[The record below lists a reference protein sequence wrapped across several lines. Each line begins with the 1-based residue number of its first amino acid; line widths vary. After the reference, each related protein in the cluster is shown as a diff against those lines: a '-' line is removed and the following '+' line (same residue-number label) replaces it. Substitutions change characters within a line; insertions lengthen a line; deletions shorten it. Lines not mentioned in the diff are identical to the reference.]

1 MKAIDILFDRIDE
14 LNAEIKTESDTSEK
28 VRKAL
33 EMGQVIRAVRELD
46 ALKWE
51 SYLDF
56 DDKHYQRRYDVED
69 YI

>member
-33 EMGQVIRAVRELD
+33 EIEQVIRAVKELD
-46 ALKWE
+46 ALRWE
-51 SYLDF
+51 SYLNF

>member
-33 EMGQVIRAVRELD
+33 EIEQVIPSVKDLH

-51 SYLDF
+51 SYLNF
-56 DDKHYQRRYDVED
+56 DDKHYQRRYGVED